1 MKLVNHWFW
10 SAFSEHKT
18 LYYRVMLAATLVN
31 FMSIGSSIF
40 IMVVYDRVVPNSA
53 YESLYALTMGM
64 ALVIIFDYILKMLR
78 AYFID
83 YAGEF
88 VDKKVGNSIFDR
100 LLQAPATV
108 VAGPVGATA
117 NTFKEFD
124 QVRDFFTS
132 ATLSL
137 VVDLPFIFLFI
148 FVIYL
153 IAGPLAVIPL
163 TAVPIVLLI
172 GISIQPFLSR
182 VSDDIGNHNQ
192 EKQSILVETISG
204 IESVKVLGGGD
215 LVKNRWEQAATEH
228 SSSSRVSRTL
238 AAIATNAAQ
247 SAQQICLVGI
257 VFYGVFLVSDGTV
270 SMGAMVAA
278 VLLSSRTLAPLAQI
292 ANLFGRFNNA
302 KTAYQRLSGFM
313 EETQDAADALEKNA
327 SIRRPELGNLEFR
340 AVKFRYPMQEVDTL
354 LDINLQINQGEKV
367 AVLGRNGSGKTTLVK
382 LASGLFGSTDGIV
395 MYDGVDSKQIHNDDL
410 SRSIGIVLQDVQ
422 LFSGSILENIT
433 MGREGISEQDI
444 VDAAKVTGLD
454 EFLGKVPGGYEMVL
468 QDKGN
473 GLSGGQR
480 QAIAITRAI
489 VHKPTHYI
497 FDEPTSAMDMNS
509 EQYFIRNFKEIYQ
522 DTTLIVVS
530 HRMPL
535 VNLVDRIIVMDDG
548 KIVDDGPREEI
559 IKKLQGES

>member
-18 LYYRVMLAATLVN
+18 IYYRVMLAATLVN

-64 ALVIIFDYILKMLR
+64 ALVIIFDYVLKMLR

-163 TAVPIVLLI
+163 TAVPIVLLV
-172 GISIQPFLSR
+172 GIAIQPFLSR

-192 EKQSILVETISG
+192 EKQSVLVETISG

-228 SSSSRVSRTL
+228 SSSSRISRTL
-238 AAIATNAAQ
+238 AAIAVNAAQ

-302 KTAYQRLSGFM
+302 RTAYQRLSEFM
-313 EETQDAADALEKNA
+313 EETQESVDALEKNA

-354 LDINLQINQGEKV
+354 LDINLQINKGEKV

-395 MYDGVDSKQIHNDDL
+395 MYDGVDTKQIHNDDL

-535 VNLVDRIIVMDDG
+535 VNLVDRIVVMDDG
-548 KIVDDGPREEI
+548 KIIDDGPREEI